1 MIFRRTIFAGLLSL
15 YLLPLTAQPSTK
27 VDSLEALLKN
37 HPQDTGYVNI
47 LNQLSVEVSDKNAAK
62 AIDYAQTAL
71 AVANQL
77 NYKKGIGAALNNLGW
92 AHYRKSDFSKGFD
105 YSLQGLH
112 LNDSLKNLPQLALSY
127 RNIGAIYNSQA
138 RFKESME
145 YFLKELS
152 LHQSLN
158 NKSGIGRALNNLAF
172 SAYRGKFMDT
182 AQRYAEMALAYNKNL
197 NDHYLQAFAMRTMGD
212 IFLSKG
218 DADKAILVL
227 NQAINEARLARSNFL
242 IETALYRLGMSYQ
255 AKKQWRKSI
264 TYLLEGL
271 TVAKEMG
278 AKGELALMYKLLAQ
292 SYSALGDYKNAFEM
306 QVENGKINDS
316 LFETKNRE
324 RLAFAQTQF
333 ETEKKQAEIS
343 LLKKEDQRQKEK
355 IRSQQELTVLL
366 LVVLGLFIALLV
378 VYYRRNIFKRNA
390 NQLLEQQKLELETA
404 SNQKDKIFSIL
415 SHDLRSP
422 VASLSSILPLLGS
435 GGLSGEEI
443 GMLTNK
449 LSVQVNSLNNIL
461 DDLLLWS
468 KNQMH
473 GVSDVNA
480 VDFNLYDLVVLNY
493 DLLRDMADKKNIN
506 ITNNVPSKLLV
517 HADRQHINIVIR
529 NLILNAIK
537 FTKPGGSVSISAEE
551 QAGKVVI
558 KVADTGIGMTED
570 QISKLFNLSTHFTTF
585 GTGNEKGTG
594 LGLLLCKEFVDA
606 NHGAIH
612 VNSKPDEGSIF
623 SVELPTKK
631 V

>member
-15 YLLPLTAQPSTK
+15 YLLPLAAQPSTK
-27 VDSLEALLKN
+27 VDSLEAILKN
-37 HPQDTGYVNI
+37 HPHDTGYVNI
-47 LNQLSVEVSDKNAAK
+47 LSQLSAEVSDKNAVK

-71 AVANQL
+71 TMANQL

-92 AHYRKSDFSKGFD
+92 AYYRKSDFSKGFD

-138 RFKESME
+138 HFKESME
-145 YFLKELS
+145 YFRKELN

-158 NKSGIGRALNNLAF
+158 NKNGIGRALNNLAF

-218 DADKAILVL
+218 DADKAIPVL
-227 NQAINEARLARSNFL
+227 NQAIAEARLAHSNFM

-255 AKKQWRKSI
+255 TKKQWGKSI

-271 TVAKEMG
+271 AVAKEMG

-292 SYSALGDYKNAFEM
+292 SYASLGDYKNAFEM
-306 QVENGKINDS
+306 QVQNGKLNDS
-316 LFETKNRE
+316 LFEARNRD
-324 RLAFAQTQF
+324 RLAFAQVQF

-390 NQLLEQQKLELETA
+390 NKLLEQQKQEIETA
-404 SNQKDKIFSIL
+404 SHQKDKIFSIL

-435 GGLSGEEI
+435 GGLSSEEI
-443 GMLTNK
+443 ATLTNK
-449 LSVQVNSLNNIL
+449 LSVQVSSLNNIL

-468 KNQMH
+468 KNQMQ

-493 DLLRDMADKKNIN
+493 DLLRDMADKKNIR